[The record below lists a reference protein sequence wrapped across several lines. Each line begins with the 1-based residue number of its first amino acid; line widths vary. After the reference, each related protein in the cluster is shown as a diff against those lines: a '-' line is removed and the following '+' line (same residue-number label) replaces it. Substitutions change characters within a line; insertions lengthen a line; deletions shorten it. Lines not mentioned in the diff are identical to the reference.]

1 MAVELPER
9 ATPGLHDFLCTHI
22 LPRYVRPGGRAVDL
36 GAGSGALAVRLRKMG
51 MDVLAVDM
59 DEAVFQADVPFLQL
73 DLNEEGFARRLGAGA
88 FDLVTAVEVIE
99 HLENP
104 IGFLRNVRQL
114 LKPDG
119 FAIITTPNVENA
131 IHRIR
136 FLLKGDFPSMN
147 KYADLTHI
155 SPIHWDLLLRQ
166 YLPKAGL
173 MLQNWCTYPPNG
185 MIGVPRF
192 YKPLLPFF
200 KIMARFLTSQN
211 ILGDNLIL
219 ILMVI
224 S

>member
-1 MAVELPER
+1 VAVELSER
-9 ATPGLHDFLCTHI
+9 ATRGLHDFLCTHI

-73 DLNEEGFARRLGAGA
+73 DLNEEGFAQRLGAGA

-119 FAIITTPNVENA
+119 FAILTTPNVENIPA
-131 IHRIR
+131 RIK
-136 FLLKGDFPSMN
+136 FLLRGKVRMMDERGDP
-147 KYADLTHI
+147 THI
-155 SPIHWDLLLRQ
+155 TPVHWDLLVRQ
-166 YLPKAGL
+166 YLPRAGL
-173 MLQNWCTYPPNG
+173 ILQEDWTYPPAG
-185 MIGVPRF
+185 FLAMR
-192 YKPLLPFF
+192 PLFRGFF
-200 KIMARFLTSQN
+200 TIITWIFHGKRLT
-211 ILGDNLIL
+211 GDNLVVAL
-219 ILMVI
+219 QKA
-224 S
+224 